1 MTLKNAPGAKT
12 AQNRGNFVLGLVF
25 IWLPLTNGWDSQG
38 HKAPEGTLTVREVFQ
53 RELHEVQDR
62 LVEIADSVSVII
74 EKATQAF
81 LANEVAKADEAIAL
95 SEANEEK
102 ALALDELVIRIL
114 ARQSPVAR
122 DLRILV
128 SALRISASLERMGAL
143 ASHIAS
149 IARYRFPGSA
159 VPDSL
164 RGTFEEMGALDIQ
177 LAKKVAEVLR
187 NTDVDLARAIQ
198 AEDERVD
205 ELHRHIFDVVLA
217 DDWKENAMFT
227 VDVTLASRYFE
238 RFADHVVDI
247 SSKVSYLTTGEWHE
261 AE

>member
-1 MTLKNAPGAKT
+1 MR
-12 AQNRGNFVLGLVF
+12 Q
-25 IWLPLTNGWDSQG
+25 
-38 HKAPEGTLTVREVFQ
+38 VFQ
-53 RELHEVQDR
+53 NELHEVQDR
-62 LVEIADSVSVII
+62 LVEISDSVATIM
-74 EKATQAF
+74 EKASAAF
-81 LANEVAKADEAIAL
+81 LGGDVAKADEAIAL
-95 SEANEEK
+95 SESNEEK
-102 ALALDELVIRIL
+102 SLALDELVIKIL

-128 SALRISASLERMGAL
+128 SALRMSASLERMGAL
-143 ASHIAS
+143 AGHIAS
-149 IARYRFPGSA
+149 IARYRYPGSA
-159 VPDSL
+159 VPESL
-164 RGTFEEMGALDIQ
+164 RATFEEMGALDIK
-177 LAKKVAEVLR
+177 LANKVTAVLR
-187 NTDVDLARAIQ
+187 NTDVDQARAIQ

-205 ELHRHIFDVVLA
+205 ELHRHVFDVVLA

>member
-1 MTLKNAPGAKT
+1 MR
-12 AQNRGNFVLGLVF
+12 Q
-25 IWLPLTNGWDSQG
+25 
-38 HKAPEGTLTVREVFQ
+38 VFQ
-53 RELHEVQDR
+53 NELHEVQDR
-62 LVEIADSVSVII
+62 LVEISDSVATIM
-74 EKATQAF
+74 EKASGAF
-81 LANEVAKADEAIAL
+81 LGGDVAKADEAIAL
-95 SEANEEK
+95 SETNEEK
-102 ALALDELVIRIL
+102 ALALDELVIKIL

-143 ASHIAS
+143 AGHIAS
-149 IARYRFPGSA
+149 IARYRYPGSA
-159 VPDSL
+159 VPASL
-164 RGTFEEMGALDIQ
+164 RATFEEMGALDIK
-177 LAKKVAEVLR
+177 LANKVTEVLR
-187 NTDVDLARAIQ
+187 NTDVDQARAIQ

-205 ELHRHIFDVVLA
+205 ELHRHVFDVVLA

>member
-1 MTLKNAPGAKT
+1 M
-12 AQNRGNFVLGLVF
+12 
-25 IWLPLTNGWDSQG
+25 
-38 HKAPEGTLTVREVFQ
+38 REVFQ
-53 RELHEVQDR
+53 KELHEVQDR
-62 LVEIADSVSVII
+62 LVEIAESVSQII
-74 EKATQAF
+74 EKATHAF
-81 LANEVAKADEAIAL
+81 LVGEVSKADEAIAL
-95 SEANEEK
+95 SESNEEK

-143 ASHIAS
+143 AGHIAS

-159 VPDSL
+159 VPDAL
-164 RGTFEEMGALDIQ
+164 RKTFEEMGALDVQ
-177 LAKKVAEVLR
+177 LAKKVIEVLK
-187 NTDVDLARAIQ
+187 NTDVDMARAIQ

-205 ELHRHIFDVVLA
+205 ELHRTVFDVVLS
-217 DDWKENAMFT
+217 DSWKENAMFT

-261 AE
+261 QEPE

>member
-1 MTLKNAPGAKT
+1 L
-12 AQNRGNFVLGLVF
+12 
-25 IWLPLTNGWDSQG
+25 
-38 HKAPEGTLTVREVFQ
+38 REVFQ

-62 LVEIADSVSVII
+62 LVEMAESVSLII
-74 EKATQAF
+74 DKAALAF
-81 LANEVAKADEAIAL
+81 LGNEVSKADEAIAL

-102 ALALDELVIRIL
+102 ALALDELVIKIL

-143 ASHIAS
+143 AGHIAS

-164 RGTFEEMGALDIQ
+164 RNTFEEMGALDIQ
-177 LAKKVAEVLR
+177 LAKKVTEVLR
-187 NTDVDLARAIQ
+187 NTDVDQARAIQ

-205 ELHRHIFDVVLA
+205 ELHRHVFDVVLA
-217 DDWKENAMFT
+217 DNWKENAMFT

>member
-1 MTLKNAPGAKT
+1 MG
-12 AQNRGNFVLGLVF
+12 
-25 IWLPLTNGWDSQG
+25 
-38 HKAPEGTLTVREVFQ
+38 EVFQ

-62 LVEIADSVSVII
+62 LVEIAESVSSII
-74 EKATQAF
+74 EKASEAF
-81 LANEVAKADEAIAL
+81 LGNEIAKADEAIAL
-95 SEANEEK
+95 AEANEEK
-102 ALALDELVIRIL
+102 ALALDELVIKIL

-143 ASHIAS
+143 AGHVAA

-159 VPDSL
+159 VPESL
-164 RGTFEEMGALDIQ
+164 RSTFQEMGTLDTK
-177 LAKKVAEVLR
+177 LARKVVEVLK
-187 NTDVDLARAIQ
+187 NTDVDLARSIQ
-198 AEDERVD
+198 AQDERVD
-205 ELHRHIFDVVLA
+205 ELHRHVFDVVLA
-217 DDWKENAMFT
+217 DDWKENAMYT

-247 SSKVSYLTTGEWHE
+247 SAKVSYLTTGEWHE

>member
-1 MTLKNAPGAKT
+1 MR
-12 AQNRGNFVLGLVF
+12 Q
-25 IWLPLTNGWDSQG
+25 
-38 HKAPEGTLTVREVFQ
+38 VFQ
-53 RELHEVQDR
+53 QELHEVQDR
-62 LVEIADSVSVII
+62 LVEIARSVSVII
-74 EKATQAF
+74 EKSTQAV
-81 LANEVAKADEAIAL
+81 LTNEVSKADEAIAL
-95 SEANEEK
+95 SESNEEK
-102 ALALDELVIRIL
+102 ALALDELVIKIL
-114 ARQSPVAR
+114 AKQSPVAR

-164 RGTFEEMGALDIQ
+164 RSTFEEMGALDIK
-177 LAKKVAEVLR
+177 LSKKVVEVLE

-198 AEDERVD
+198 AEDSRVD

-247 SSKVSYLTTGEWHE
+247 SAKVSYLTTGEWNE
-261 AE
+261 SE